1 MRRGES
7 CGHGRMAR
15 GGRGRRDREE
25 AKLDHVEK
33 RRWLS
38 AEVTAAPKEMGE
50 SERGA
55 LEFSGSCASWHK
67 MMVTARP
74 SLLTLQ
80 NIPGLFSTRTT
91 CGRELGR
98 NGHSGGRVS
107 VVAWEGRR
115 SPAKAWA
122 GRLCHTPVHVG
133 CGSKLPAFPRP
144 AGLTHNLESNEVW
157 LQFVLLFP
165 TRAQELLRKWIM

>member
-107 VVAWEGRR
+107 VVA
-115 SPAKAWA
+115 
-122 GRLCHTPVHVG
+122 
-133 CGSKLPAFPRP
+133 
-144 AGLTHNLESNEVW
+144 
-157 LQFVLLFP
+157 
-165 TRAQELLRKWIM
+165 